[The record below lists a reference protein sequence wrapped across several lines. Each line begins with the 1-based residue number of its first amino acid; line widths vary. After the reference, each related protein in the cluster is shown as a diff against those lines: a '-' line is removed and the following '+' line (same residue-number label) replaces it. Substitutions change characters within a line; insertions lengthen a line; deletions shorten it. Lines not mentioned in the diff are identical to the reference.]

1 MWVDGPASMESDDTT
16 VVHVVRRLD
25 RLPVW
30 LLMMALRDA
39 MTDLLHIRR
48 ADCAGCFLPLPED
61 IK

>member
-1 MWVDGPASMESDDTT
+1 MESDDTT
-16 VVHVVRRLD
+16 VVHVVQRLD

-39 MTDLLHIRR
+39 MMGLLHIRR
-48 ADCAGCFLPLPED
+48 ADCTGCFLPLPED

>member
-1 MWVDGPASMESDDTT
+1 MESDDTT

-61 IK
+61 MK